1 MSQIHVLRIK
11 PNEDLKLSLIK
22 YAQDSHIQSGSI
34 ISAVGSLKSMVVR
47 IADGKSLE
55 EYHEPVELTSL
66 SGTFSDGHI
75 HAHLLAISSRME
87 VFGGHLMPGCR
98 VNTTLEVVIMDFSD
112 TYNNTRVFDP
122 QTGYDEL
129 VVLKK

>member
-1 MSQIHVLRIK
+1 MNQIHVLRIK
-11 PNEDLKLSLIK
+11 PNADLKESLLR
-22 YAQDSHIQSGSI
+22 YAQENHIQSGSI

-66 SGTFSDGHI
+66 SGTFSDGHL
-75 HAHLLAISSRME
+75 HAHVLAISSKME

-98 VNTTLEVVIMDFSD
+98 INTTMEVVIMDFSD
-112 TYNNTRVFDP
+112 AYNNTRVFDP

-129 VVLKK
+129 LVIKK

>member
-11 PNEDLKLSLIK
+11 PNQDLKLSLLEFSK
-22 YAQDSHIQSGSI
+22 LNHIQSGSI
-34 ISAVGSLKSMVVR
+34 VSAVGSLRSMVVR
-47 IADGKSLE
+47 IADGKSIE

-75 HAHLLAISSRME
+75 HAHLSAISSKMD
-87 VFGGHLMPGCR
+87 VFGGHLMPGCLI
-98 VNTTLEVVIMDFSD
+98 NTTMEVVILDFSD
-112 TYNNTRVFDP
+112 SHQNTRVFDP

-129 VVLKK
+129 LVIKK